1 MCLPQKSDADVRILT
16 LPMVYPY
23 LLQEHGLT
31 ARFTLPRIK
40 GPVKEALPPEGRKVL
55 QILVMTEEE
64 AEAVKDCKDLS
75 IAELTKK
82 QQLSIDLA
90 IFTSFCKLLSLY
102 LDAMEG
108 AEGSGPL
115 DNDIQL
121 ILKGKDSMSPNN
133 WNCVLY
139 RAGQKRIL
147 REYLKAAN
155 TRLVSITEEMKEAMQ
170 RPDV

>member
-1 MCLPQKSDADVRILT
+1 M
-16 LPMVYPY
+16 
-23 LLQEHGLT
+23 LQEQGLT
-31 ARFTLPRIK
+31 ARFALPRVK
-40 GPVKEALPPEGRKVL
+40 GPVKEALPVEGRKVL

-64 AEAVKDCKDLS
+64 LEAVKDCKDLS
-75 IAELTKK
+75 TAGLTKR
-82 QQLSIDLA
+82 QQLSIELA

-108 AEGSGPL
+108 AEGSGSL
-115 DNDIQL
+115 DDDIQL
-121 ILKGKDSMSPNN
+121 VLKGKESMSANN

-155 TRLVSITEEMKEAMQ
+155 TRLVSIVGEMKEAMQ